1 MDNEDEIDNMMIA
14 IYNAYGS
21 SSGVLFG
28 IPSDLKPSV
37 RAVMKLVINKKNV
50 NAFKFKYCIN

>member
-37 RAVMKLVINKKNV
+37 RAVMKLVINKKNESV
-50 NAFKFKYCIN
+50 